1 MTSSAR
7 DASWAAISPSGSSST
22 EPVNLVFSARG
33 PSGSAPSEPG
43 APPRRPG
50 EGTGAG
56 PAALDAAR
64 AVAPPAVLPAAAGGG
79 TAGPAPAPG
88 RRGGA
93 PDSGGADPEAAR
105 PKNTRFT
112 GSVEL
117 DPGGD
122 IAAQLASLAEEIIV
136 HLRRGG
142 ADGLEINVNI
152 DATRYAG
159 FDQATVRT
167 VGENA
172 RVLGLRPGRFEN

>member
-1 MTSSAR
+1 MLFRS
-7 DASWAAISPSGSSST
+7 
-22 EPVNLVFSARG
+22 
-33 PSGSAPSEPG
+33 
-43 APPRRPG
+43 
-50 EGTGAG
+50 
-56 PAALDAAR
+56 
-64 AVAPPAVLPAAAGGG
+64 
-79 TAGPAPAPG
+79 
-88 RRGGA
+88 
-93 PDSGGADPEAAR
+93 
-105 PKNTRFT
+105 NTRFT